1 MNYRCFN
8 ISIRDGEGVAT
19 LDKEYTIQIPDCD
32 MTAPTERAD
41 HLGIM
46 CDALIAVSGVE
57 IESFQYNEVT
67 V

>member
-1 MNYRCFN
+1 MNYHCFN